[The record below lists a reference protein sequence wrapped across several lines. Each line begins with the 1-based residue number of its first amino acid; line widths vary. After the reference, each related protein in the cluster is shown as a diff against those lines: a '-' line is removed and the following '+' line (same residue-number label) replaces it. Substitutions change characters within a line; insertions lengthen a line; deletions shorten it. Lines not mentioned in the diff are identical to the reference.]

1 MATVKPDVQ
10 YLPVDEIE
18 PSPDNPRTAF
28 DGDLGDLT
36 ELTELIK
43 AQGVLQHLVVCPK
56 RDGRYPLV
64 FGERR
69 LAAAKLAG
77 LTEVPAEI
85 RDYDD
90 AERFAAMYG
99 ENFGREGLTPLQEA
113 FAYQRALERK
123 GADGKKLFTQR
134 TLAPRLGVG
143 QAKVSKYTA
152 IFKLPEHVIGRLKD
166 GRLTITQAIN
176 LLPLAKDPARVEAAL
191 RDFDQHP
198 DVDMETVVRKQQA
211 DLERE
216 AKVTAT
222 LKELQAAGARIAAD
236 DWRDQGGK
244 KLGDGYYE
252 LDMPVEEHA
261 LEPCHAAIVTYH
273 GEVAYVCTEP
283 DRHRPAEEPPA
294 DPPQPPAAEDAAA
307 ASDEQPGAQTGEAN
321 QPDPATATAAG
332 SAPARDADVAPPA
345 DGRSPSLDV
354 SPTPPAEELEAKR
367 RMEEAREAARKE
379 QEARE
384 RAARERAEQLRAA
397 SEARTSALQTL
408 LGGRLSRPAAT
419 RLLARFL
426 VHLTYQS
433 NYYDDSYVRQAL
445 RLDQPTDDGVEPAV
459 LAFAAKSDDTLLR
472 TAVAVLADHV
482 EELLD
487 PGEEPDFLH
496 PLVVLYYQFLTAEA
510 AYKPSEL
517 ERTELGEGGDAEPPS
532 TASQAGG
539 DAAAPEEPAHTA

>member
-1 MATVKPDVQ
+1 MATAKPDVQ

-90 AERFAAMYG
+90 AQRFAAMYG

-123 GADGKKLFTQR
+123 GPDGKKLFTQR

-143 QAKVSKYTA
+143 QAKISKYTA
-152 IFKLPEHVIGRLKD
+152 VFKLPEHVIGRLKD
-166 GRLTITQAIN
+166 AKLTITQAIN

-216 AKVTAT
+216 AKVAAT

-252 LDMPVEEHA
+252 LDMAVEEHA
-261 LEPCHAAIVTYH
+261 SHPCHAAMVTHH

-294 DPPQPPAAEDAAA
+294 DPPQPPPAAA
-307 ASDEQPGAQTGEAN
+307 ATAGSDEWSGAQTDQAN
-321 QPDPATATAAG
+321 QPDPATTAAADD
-332 SAPARDADVAPPA
+332 SPAGDSDVASPA
-345 DGRSPSLDV
+345 DGHSPSLDV
-354 SPTPPAEELEAKR
+354 SPTPSAEELEAKR
-367 RMEEAREAARKE
+367 RMDEAREAARKE

-397 SEARTSALQTL
+397 YEARTSALQTL

-433 NYYDDSYVRQAL
+433 NYYDDSYVRHAL
-445 RLDQPTDDGVEPAV
+445 RLDQPTDDGVEPTV
-459 LAFAAKSDDTLLR
+459 LAFAARSDDTLLR

-510 AYKPSEL
+510 AYKPSQF
-517 ERTELGEGGDAEPPS
+517 ERAELGEGDDAEPPDA
-532 TASQAGG
+532 ASQAGG
-539 DAAAPEEPAHTA
+539 EGAPQEEPAHTA

>member
-1 MATVKPDVQ
+1 MATAKPDVQ

-77 LTEVPAEI
+77 LTEVPTEI

-90 AERFAAMYG
+90 AQRFAAMYG

-176 LLPLAKDPARVEAAL
+176 LLPLAKDPARVETAL

-216 AKVTAT
+216 AKVAAT
-222 LKELQAAGARIAAD
+222 LKELQAAGAPIAAD

-252 LDMPVEEHA
+252 LDMAVEEHA
-261 LEPCHAAIVTYH
+261 SQPCHAAIVTYH

-283 DRHRPAEEPPA
+283 DRHRPAVEPPA
-294 DPPQPPAAEDAAA
+294 DPPQPPPAEAAAA
-307 ASDEQPGAQTGEAN
+307 ASDGQPAAQTGEAS
-321 QPDPATATAAG
+321 QPDPATGTAAG
-332 SAPARDADVAPPA
+332 GPPAGDADVVPA
-345 DGRSPSLDV
+345 AEGRSPSLDV
-354 SPTPPAEELEAKR
+354 SPTPSAEELEAKR

-384 RAARERAEQLRAA
+384 RAARERAERLRAA

-445 RLDQPTDDGVEPAV
+445 RLDQQTDDGVEPAV

-496 PLVVLYYQFLTAEA
+496 PLVVLYYQFLTTEA
-510 AYKPSEL
+510 AYKPSQF
-517 ERTELGEGGDAEPPS
+517 ERTELGEGGDAEPPDA
-532 TASQAGG
+532 ASQAGG
-539 DAAAPEEPAHTA
+539 DGAPQEEPAHTA